1 MKSGFYKVLSLA
13 ISVPETSA
21 LTPKAMSPK
30 RRRVHIK
37 LGPRRPRE
45 CPACS
50 IRGHM
55 ATNTKKC
62 VANKKFKL
70 NRQAGEMGQMVLQ
83 TAGPTICSF
92 LCLQTV
98 GRMATLGR
106 QHGVQES
113 VLTDAT
119 LTAIA
124 GRHDRT
130 HRRPNSDYGLV
141 MYMSYDSRLEWP
153 LRLFYFICKIHALRE
168 RAAGASEKYMA
179 LFEKARAAAIASLLN
194 PANHRHEMYDD
205 VLCQR
210 DESMKY
216 ARLLDAGQY
225 IDPW

>member
-1 MKSGFYKVLSLA
+1 
-13 ISVPETSA
+13 
-21 LTPKAMSPK
+21 MSPK

-45 CPACS
+45 CPACN

-62 VANKKFKL
+62 VANLKFKL
-70 NRQAGEMGQMVLQ
+70 NRQAAEMGQMVLQ

-92 LCLQTV
+92 LCLRTV
-98 GRMATLGR
+98 GRMAILGR
-106 QHGVQES
+106 RYGVEES

-124 GRHDRT
+124 GRCDRS

-141 MYMSYDSRLEWP
+141 MYMSYNSRLECP
-153 LRLFYFICKIHALRE
+153 RRLYYFIGKINDCT
-168 RAAGASEKYMA
+168 KYMA

-194 PANHRHEMYDD
+194 PANHRHEMYDG

-225 IDPW
+225 IDAW